1 MAVFLFLRYIIHMKD
16 KEISALIKQE
26 EKRQSETIDLIASE
40 NFVSPDVREALGS
53 VFTNKYSE
61 GYPHSRY
68 YAGNENVDKVEELAQ
83 SRALKL
89 FKLSKKDWSVNVQP
103 YSGSPANLAILLGLI
118 PIGEKIMGMSLN
130 MGGHL
135 THGHPVSATG
145 KLWNQVPYGV
155 DRITGEIDYGELLNI
170 ALIERPKCIIGGGT
184 AYSRIVSWKKL
195 RTVADEV
202 GAILCA
208 DMSHFSGLVAGGVYP
223 SPFQYADV
231 VMTTMHK
238 TLRGPRAGIIFSKS
252 DLSVNIN
259 KAVFPGLQGGPHI
272 NQIAA
277 IAVALKEAMEPS
289 FKKYTEQVV
298 KNAKSLSEE
307 LEKFGFRII
316 SGGTDTHLF
325 LVDTMALGASG
336 KTASEKLEKIGIIT
350 NKNAIPFDERK
361 PADPSGIRI
370 GTPSVTTR
378 GMKEKEMKQIAD
390 IIMCAILHKNTIS
403 ALSDR
408 VKKLTAKF
416 KVKL

>member
-1 MAVFLFLRYIIHMKD
+1 MKD